1 MYPDAARTVEFV
13 VVRHAEKA
21 ADGSDDPPLTD
32 AGHRRAALLAEL
44 MGTPRL
50 RAVYATSFRRTQQTA
65 APTARM
71 NGLSVTSYDAK
82 QPTQDFVA
90 ELRRAPAAG
99 RVLVVGHSNT
109 VPAIVAALCACEVTP
124 MLEHEYDRLSIVRI
138 DAGGRAQLEQ
148 RRY

>member
-1 MYPDAARTVEFV
+1 MELV

-32 AGHRRAALLAEL
+32 AGRRRAALLADIL
-44 MGTPRL
+44 GTPRL
-50 RAVYATSFRRTQQTA
+50 QAVYATSFRRTQQTA
-65 APTARM
+65 APTAGI

-82 QPTQDFVA
+82 QPAQDFVA
-90 ELRRAPAAG
+90 ELRRAHAAG

-109 VPAIVAALCACEVTP
+109 VPAIVAKLCACEIAP
-124 MLEHEYDRLSIVRI
+124 MSEHEYDRLSIVYI
-138 DAGGRAQLEQ
+138 DAGGRARLEQ